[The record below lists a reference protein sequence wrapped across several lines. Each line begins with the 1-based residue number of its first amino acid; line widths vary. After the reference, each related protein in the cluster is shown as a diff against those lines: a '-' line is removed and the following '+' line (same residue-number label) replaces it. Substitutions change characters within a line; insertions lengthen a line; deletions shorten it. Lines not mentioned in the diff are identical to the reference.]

1 MLQMMRKAAASFAG
15 VAALALVVPLFGALP
30 GTAEARTNCGKINST
45 STYEKARITAI
56 RGVSCDKAREIARR
70 FDHKGKTTGKWEC
83 FLAHGGGTRLF
94 SCGKGDDQGDVRDW
108 PHALTAK
115 GVK

>member
-1 MLQMMRKAAASFAG
+1 MLPMMRRAAPCVVGVAVLSL
-15 VAALALVVPLFGALP
+15 VAALLGALP
-30 GTAEARTNCGKINST
+30 SPAEARTNCGKINST
-45 STYEKARITAI
+45 STYEKAKITAI
-56 RGVSCDKAREIARR
+56 RGVSCDKAIEIARR